1 MRPSSGRGARRDRK
15 RAGAG
20 RNTACAGSRQPEHI
34 LRMVP
39 ARRRRSA
46 CAAFKGT
53 AERVSVTNAGI
64 AETSKARPN
73 RHQRPS
79 RLPRRASTTEVQ
91 PPQLNAVSEWAA
103 CEGYKR
109 IKTSP
114 AAEDGLHSHL
124 RAQRKPALTTMGA
137 GKMPRK
143 KGSHRDASIGLVRR
157 RGPML
162 ARLPPYR
169 VRAGLCRRVGR
180 FERG

>member
-1 MRPSSGRGARRDRK
+1 M
-15 RAGAG
+15 
-20 RNTACAGSRQPEHI
+20 
-34 LRMVP
+34 
-39 ARRRRSA
+39 
-46 CAAFKGT
+46 
-53 AERVSVTNAGI
+53 TNAGI

-103 CEGYKR
+103 CDGYKR

-157 RGPML
+157 RGQCWPVCRHIVY
-162 ARLPPYR
+162 ARDFAGELGDLKEGNRYEVPVGCNQPA
-169 VRAGLCRRVGR
+169 RA
-180 FERG
+180 